1 MIWTSEYM
9 SPLGRITLACDD
21 EAIVG
26 LWFNGQRYF
35 GSVLPEVTAQREHP
49 LFAEAGRWLDIYF
62 SGKEPGF
69 LPPLRY
75 DTTPF
80 RKRICDIMLTIPYGK
95 TMTYGEIAAEAAHQ
109 QGLAKMSAQAWDI
122 TPFRSSSRATVWWV
136 QTAALP
142 AMAVASKG
150 RKHCWSWS
158 VPICMACSYRRRG
171 PRFDRVSLPVRP
183 ENIRTSGLTGPDVYF
198 CFSCG
203 GI

>member
-9 SPLGRITLACDD
+9 SPLGKITLACDD

-75 DTTPF
+75 DITPF
-80 RKRICDIMLTIPYGK
+80 RKCICDIMLTIPYGK
-95 TMTYGEIAAEAAHQ
+95 TMTSERSPLKR
-109 QGLAKMSAQAWDI
+109 LA
-122 TPFRSSSRATVWWV
+122 SRDWPKC
-136 QTAALP
+136 L
-142 AMAVASKG
+142 
-150 RKHCWSWS
+150 
-158 VPICMACSYRRRG
+158 RRR
-171 PRFDRVSLPVRP
+171 
-183 ENIRTSGLTGPDVYF
+183 
-198 CFSCG
+198 
-203 GI
+203 

>member
-49 LFAEAGRWLDIYF
+49 MFAEAGRWLDIYF

-95 TMTYGEIAAEAAHQ
+95 TMTYGEIAAEAARQ
-109 QGLAKMSAQAWDI
+109 QGLAKMSAQAVGGAVGHNPISLMIPVPPRGGYKRQPYRLWRWHPKEKSIAGAGACRYAWLVRTEEGD
-122 TPFRSSSRATVWWV
+122 RA
-136 QTAALP
+136 
-142 AMAVASKG
+142 
-150 RKHCWSWS
+150 
-158 VPICMACSYRRRG
+158 
-171 PRFDRVSLPVRP
+171 
-183 ENIRTSGLTGPDVYF
+183 LTGSRF
-198 CFSCG
+198 L
-203 GI
+203 

>member
-21 EAIVG
+21 EALVG

-35 GSVLPEVTAQREHP
+35 GSVLPEVTAQREYP

-80 RKRICDIMLTIPYGK
+80 RKR
-95 TMTYGEIAAEAAHQ
+95 
-109 QGLAKMSAQAWDI
+109 
-122 TPFRSSSRATVWWV
+122 
-136 QTAALP
+136 
-142 AMAVASKG
+142 
-150 RKHCWSWS
+150 
-158 VPICMACSYRRRG
+158 
-171 PRFDRVSLPVRP
+171 RP
-183 ENIRTSGLTGPDVYF
+183 L
-198 CFSCG
+198 
-203 GI
+203 

>member
-35 GSVLPEVTAQREHP
+35 GSVLPEVTVQREHP
-49 LFAEAGRWLDIYF
+49 LFAEAGRGLEIYF

-95 TMTYGEIAAEAAHQ
+95 TMTYGEIAAEAARQ
-109 QGLAKMSAQAWDI
+109 QGLAKMSAQA
-122 TPFRSSSRATVWWV
+122 VGG
-136 QTAALP
+136 
-142 AMAVASKG
+142 AVG
-150 RKHCWSWS
+150 HN
-158 VPICMACSYRRRG
+158 PISIIIPCH
-171 PRFDRVSLPVRP
+171 RVIGANGS
-183 ENIRTSGLTGPDVYF
+183 LTGYA
-198 CFSCG
+198 G
-203 GI
+203 GVDKKVWLLEKEGVNVARMTVPTKGTAL

>member
-1 MIWTSEYM
+1 MIWTSEYV

-21 EAIVG
+21 EALVG

-95 TMTYGEIAAEAAHQ
+95 TMTYGEIAAEAA
-109 QGLAKMSAQAWDI
+109 
-122 TPFRSSSRATVWWV
+122 
-136 QTAALP
+136 P
-142 AMAVASKG
+142 AGTGQNVCAG
-150 RKHCWSWS
+150 G
-158 VPICMACSYRRRG
+158 RRRG
-171 PRFDRVSLPVRP
+171 GAQPDLPHDPVPPCGGYKRQPYRLWRWHPKEKSIAGAGACRYAWLVRTEEGDRA
-183 ENIRTSGLTGPDVYF
+183 LTGSRF
-198 CFSCG
+198 L
-203 GI
+203 

>member
-21 EAIVG
+21 EALVG

-95 TMTYGEIAAEAAHQ
+95 TMTYGEIAAEAARQ
-109 QGLAKMSAQAWDI
+109 QGLAKISLMI
-122 TPFRSSSRATVWWV
+122 PC
-136 QTAALP
+136 
-142 AMAVASKG
+142 
-150 RKHCWSWS
+150 H
-158 VPICMACSYRRRG
+158 
-171 PRFDRVSLPVRP
+171 RVVGTNGS
-183 ENIRTSGLTGPDVYF
+183 LTGYG
-198 CFSCG
+198 G
-203 GI
+203 GIQRKKALLELERADMHGLFVPKKGTAL